1 MNKVQKNYMI
11 AKAKAE
17 AAQAEYSAYMREWLH
32 GNGYD
37 VDDIAD
43 IEDDSE
49 FEAACDLFDLDPHQ
63 IKLNNLLNLT
73 KEDLTSAENELI
85 GFGLS
90 LAPKSVR
97 ETLESSKSIEVRKKL
112 IDLSFRL
119 DCKTI
124 PHLTSTEE
132 L

>member
-32 GNGYD
+32 GHGYE

-43 IEDDSE
+43 IEDDSA
-49 FEAACDLFDLDPHQ
+49 FEAVCDLFDLDTHQ

-73 KEDLTSAENELI
+73 KEDLRSAENELI

-90 LAPKSVR
+90 LVPKSVR

-112 IDLSFRL
+112 IELVFRL

-124 PHLTSTEE
+124 AHLTRAGR
-132 L
+132 

>member
-17 AAQAEYSAYMREWLH
+17 SAQAEYSAYMREWLH

-49 FEAACDLFDLDPHQ
+49 FEAACDLFLDPHQ
-63 IKLNNLLNLT
+63 IKLNNLLNLA
-73 KEDLTSAENELI
+73 KKDLTSAENELI